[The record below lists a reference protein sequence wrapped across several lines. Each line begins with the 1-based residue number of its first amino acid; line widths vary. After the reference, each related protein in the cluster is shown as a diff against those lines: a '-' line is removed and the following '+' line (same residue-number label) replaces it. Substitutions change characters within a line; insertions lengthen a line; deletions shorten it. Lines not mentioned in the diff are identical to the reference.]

1 MAVVIVIHV
10 IVCIGLIILV
20 LVQRGKGGGLVES
33 FSSIETMF
41 GTKTSTFL
49 TRTTTILSVIFFF
62 TCISL
67 ALLSIRQSKSL
78 LKGLKPA
85 QSSQKQQPTPEQA
98 ASSAGKEATKNDQ
111 APVSVTPEQKQPTP
125 ATK

>member
-78 LKGLKPA
+78 LKG
-85 QSSQKQQPTPEQA
+85 
-98 ASSAGKEATKNDQ
+98 
-111 APVSVTPEQKQPTP
+111 
-125 ATK
+125 